1 MIVLQSIGIRNF
13 LSFGNSWNFLNL
25 DRPGATLI
33 LGENLDI
40 GEAGSRNG
48 VGKTTIF
55 QAIAVALYNQTLG
68 SGPVRIKKDNWINST
83 NKKEMEVVIEFRKDK
98 IQYKVHRGR
107 KPEFVKLY
115 RKNMFEDDWDPARH
129 DITPDSVA
137 NTNAVIEEIL
147 GVRFE
152 LFKYVVLFTATEV
165 PFLALSGPEQRAI
178 IERLFDM
185 DIITAKAENATSRKS
200 DVKQNL
206 EMAHYKYETAK
217 RNNDKMQQ
225 TIQAAED
232 RLKEWEENRISEI
245 ASISKKLGKI
255 EGIDF
260 EAEEKFHAQLQ
271 EARLELQQLIQE
283 KGREARRLR
292 DLTTEIEK
300 LEEELA
306 ALEKEK
312 CPYCGQNHPDAA
324 KKKEETRTEAQRLES
339 QQENQGKKYH
349 DKSVAADQVEG
360 TTADLE
366 AQVSHADLLDLIEIR
381 NQSETLQAKLEELTT
396 ALNPHVD
403 SLGELKRASVNR
415 IDSTEIERLQDSF
428 KHINFLL
435 RLLQDKNSF
444 IRRRIVGQILPFM
457 NQRLRHFLKVLG
469 LPHMVAF
476 EDNLTVTISQ
486 YGRELNYG
494 NLSTG
499 ERQRVNLALSFTF
512 REVLSAMHTNFN
524 ILLLDEILDAG
535 LDAVGV
541 DNTVILLKKMGRE
554 DKVAIFLVSHRE
566 EVSARVDRTLLIQKE
581 QGFSQIVEVIDA

>member
-1 MIVLQSIGIRNF
+1 MITLQSIGIKNF

-33 LGENLDI
+33 LGENVDI

-83 NKKEMEVVIEFRKDK
+83 NKKEMEVVIEFRKGK
-98 IQYKVHRGR
+98 VQYKVHRGR

-115 RKNMFEDDWDPARH
+115 RRNIFENDWDPGRH

-137 NTNAVIEEIL
+137 NTNSAIEEIL

-185 DIITAKAENATSRKS
+185 DIITAKAENASGRKS

-206 EMAHYKYETAK
+206 EMAHFKCETTR
-217 RNNDKMQQ
+217 RNNKKMQD

-232 RLKEWEENRISEI
+232 RLKEWEENRVAEI
-245 ASISKKLGKI
+245 ASISRKLGQI

-271 EARLELQQLIQE
+271 TARLELQELIQA

-292 DLTTEIEK
+292 DLTAEIER
-300 LEEELA
+300 LEEELS

-312 CPYCGQNHPDAA
+312 CPYCGQHHPGAEE
-324 KKKEETRTEAQRLES
+324 KQKETRAEAQRLES
-339 QQENQGKKYH
+339 QQECQATTYRE
-349 DKSVAADQVEG
+349 KSLATDQIQE
-360 TTADLE
+360 TASKLE
-366 AQVSHADLLDLIEIR
+366 DQVSHADLLDLIDIR
-381 NQSETLQAKLEELTT
+381 NQSETMQAKLEELSSV
-396 ALNPHVD
+396 LNPHID
-403 SLGELKRASVNR
+403 SLAELKRAGLR
-415 IDSTEIERLQDSF
+415 KIDSTEIEELQDDF

-469 LPHMVAF
+469 LPHLVAF

-541 DNTVILLKKMGRE
+541 DNTVVLLKKMGRE

-566 EVSARVDRTLLIQKE
+566 EVSARVDRTLLVQKE
-581 QGFSQIVEVIDA
+581 QGFSHIVEVQDA

>member
-1 MIVLQSIGIRNF
+1 V
-13 LSFGNSWNFLNL
+13 
-25 DRPGATLI
+25 
-33 LGENLDI
+33 DI

-83 NKKEMEVVIEFRKDK
+83 NKKEMEVVIEFRKGK
-98 IQYKVHRGR
+98 VQYKVHRGR

-115 RKNMFEDDWDPARH
+115 RRNIFENDWDPGRH

-137 NTNAVIEEIL
+137 NTNSAIEEIL

-185 DIITAKAENATSRKS
+185 DIITAKAENASGRKS

-206 EMAHYKYETAK
+206 EMAHFKCETTR
-217 RNNDKMQQ
+217 RNNKKMQD

-232 RLKEWEENRISEI
+232 RLKEWEENRVAEI
-245 ASISKKLGKI
+245 ASISRKLGQI

-271 EARLELQQLIQE
+271 TARLELQELIQA

-292 DLTTEIEK
+292 DLTAEIER
-300 LEEELA
+300 LEEELS

-312 CPYCGQNHPDAA
+312 CPYCGQHHPGAEE
-324 KKKEETRTEAQRLES
+324 KQKETRAEAQRLES
-339 QQENQGKKYH
+339 QQECQATTYRE
-349 DKSVAADQVEG
+349 KSLATDQIQE
-360 TTADLE
+360 TASKLE
-366 AQVSHADLLDLIEIR
+366 DQVSHADLLDLIDIR
-381 NQSETLQAKLEELTT
+381 NQSETMQAKLEELSSV
-396 ALNPHVD
+396 LNPHID
-403 SLGELKRASVNR
+403 SLAELKRAGLR
-415 IDSTEIERLQDSF
+415 KIDSTEIEELQDDF

-469 LPHMVAF
+469 LPHLVAF

-541 DNTVILLKKMGRE
+541 DNTVVLLKKMGRE

-566 EVSARVDRTLLIQKE
+566 EVSARVDRTLLVQKE
-581 QGFSQIVEVIDA
+581 QGFSHIVEVQDA